1 MNESART
8 LGPGRR
14 WCVLPDDKDWLR
26 DLRTMGDRLLDH
38 LAAAA
43 ALDDDPWELPVAPY
57 AEAATACDRVVSM
70 LPARAGGGLDLL
82 LSPTGTPQPT
92 VHALVVECDDLDALW
107 EVLTRLHRALD
118 EEPGTEGLLDLVGQ
132 AGAEW
137 GDPPRS
143 PRCLVSQLERVVA
156 VLEFDTFAV
165 RTLAVVMT
173 DGEAREAKE
182 AGAVR
187 TLDDTGQTAYESV
200 TAAWSTTLQP

>member
-1 MNESART
+1 MNESTRT
-8 LGPGRR
+8 VGPGRR
-14 WCVLPDDKDWLR
+14 WCVLPDDRDWLR
-26 DLRTMGDRLLDH
+26 DLRTVGDRLLDH
-38 LAAAA
+38 LAAAS
-43 ALDDDPWELPVAPY
+43 ALDDDPWELPTGPY
-57 AEAATACDRVVSM
+57 AEAATACDRVVSL
-70 LPARAGGGLDLL
+70 LPAGAGDGLEPL

-92 VHALVVECDDLDALW
+92 VHALVVESGDLDALW

-118 EEPGTEGLLDLVGQ
+118 DEPGTEGLLDLVGQ

-156 VLEFDTFAV
+156 VLELDTFAV

-173 DGEAREAKE
+173 DGQT
-182 AGAVR
+182 GPTR
-187 TLDDTGQTAYESV
+187 TLDETGQTAYEAV

>member
-1 MNESART
+1 MNESAKT
-8 LGPGRR
+8 LRPGRR

-26 DLRTMGDRLLDH
+26 DLRTVGDRLLDH

-43 ALDDDPWELPVAPY
+43 ALDDDPWELPAAPY

-70 LPARAGGGLDLL
+70 LPALAGGGLEPL
-82 LSPTGTPQPT
+82 LSPTGAPQPT
-92 VHALVVECDDLDALW
+92 VHALAVDSGDLDALW

-143 PRCLVSQLERVVA
+143 PRCLISQLERVVA
-156 VLEFDTFAV
+156 VLELDTFAV
-165 RTLAVVMT
+165 RTLAVVMA
-173 DGEAREAKE
+173 DGTA
-182 AGAVR
+182 R
-187 TLDDTGQTAYESV
+187 TLDETGQTAYEAV

>member
-8 LGPGRR
+8 LRPGRR

-26 DLRTMGDRLLDH
+26 DLRTVGDRLLDH

-43 ALDDDPWELPVAPY
+43 ALDDDPWELPAAPY
-57 AEAATACDRVVSM
+57 AEAATACDRVVSL
-70 LPARAGGGLDLL
+70 LPARAGGGLEPLF
-82 LSPTGTPQPT
+82 SPTGLPQPT
-92 VHALVVECDDLDALW
+92 VHALAMESVDLDALW

-118 EEPGTEGLLDLVGQ
+118 DEPGTEGLLDLVGH

-137 GDPPRS
+137 ADPPRS
-143 PRCLVSQLERVVA
+143 PRCLISQLERVLA
-156 VLEFDTFAV
+156 VLELDTFAV

-173 DGEAREAKE
+173 DGQ
-182 AGAVR
+182 AGKTRA
-187 TLDDTGQTAYESV
+187 LDETGQTAYEAV

>member
-1 MNESART
+1 MNASART

-14 WCVLPDDKDWLR
+14 WCVLPDDKDWLH
-26 DLRTMGDRLLDH
+26 DLRTLGDRLLDH

-43 ALDDDPWELPVAPY
+43 ALDDDPWDLPEGPY
-57 AEAATACDRVVSM
+57 ADAATACERLISM
-70 LPARAGGGLDLL
+70 LPARAGTGLDVL

-92 VHALVVECDDLDALW
+92 VHAQAVAAGDLDALW
-107 EVLTRLHRALD
+107 EVLTRLHRALED
-118 EEPGTEGLLDLVGQ
+118 EPGTEGLLELVGQ

-143 PRCLVSQLERVVA
+143 PRGLVAQLERVVA
-156 VLEFDTFAV
+156 VLELDTFAV

-173 DGEAREAKE
+173 AGEVK
-182 AGAVR
+182 
-187 TLDDTGQTAYESV
+187 TLDETGQTAYAAV